1 MSCIF
6 LNVTKKYLLIYI
18 CLVKPAI
25 TVKKGN
31 NLVLQ
36 AKLKWSNGKAIVGKT
51 ITFRFYGQAY
61 TAKTNRY
68 GIAKVIVKGA
78 VTKKLTVGATYKYSA
93 AYYKNTV
100 RGTVK
105 IQK

>member
-1 MSCIF
+1 M
-6 LNVTKKYLLIYI
+6 
-18 CLVKPAI
+18 
-25 TVKKGN
+25 
-31 NLVLQ
+31 Q

-61 TAKTNRY
+61 TAKTNGY
-68 GIAKVIVKGA
+68 GIAQVIVKGA

-105 IQK
+105 IHK